1 MNHIEKAIERV
12 RTADRESSSPGGAY
26 SDPGGV
32 EAQNVSVAER
42 LNLDL
47 EGLRG
52 QGFITPDVPRSQ
64 SAEEY
69 RLIKRPLLKR
79 ALNREVASSNERSNL
94 IMVTSALMGEGKTF
108 TAFNLAMSVV
118 MEYDH
123 TVLLV
128 DADVVKPHLTRILG
142 LEDRQGLV
150 DVLLNPELD
159 LSSAMIQTDI
169 PNLRVVSAGQF
180 HSRSTELL
188 ASRQMDRLAEEIS
201 RRYPER
207 IIIFDTSPLLAT
219 TQPSVLT
226 HVLGQI
232 VLVVEAGHTPQR
244 AIKEA
249 VSFIDRSRPV
259 WMLLN
264 KSSGGFGTGYG
275 RYSYYGYG

>member
-79 ALNREVASSNERSNL
+79 ALNREVASSNERNNL

-159 LSSAMIQTDI
+159 LSGVMIQTDI
-169 PNLRVVSAGQF
+169 PNLRVVPAGQF

-188 ASRQMDRLAEEIS
+188 ASRQMDRLAEEVS

-232 VLVVEAGHTPQR
+232 VLVVEAGRTPQR

-249 VSFIDRSRPV
+249 VSFIDRSKPV
-259 WMLLN
+259 WMVLN
-264 KSSGGFGTGYG
+264 KSGEEFGTGYG
-275 RYSYYGYG
+275 RYSYYGYD